1 MPLSNVKPDQYHQL
15 LQAKAERIRDRFA
28 EFSPPALQVFE
39 SPPLHFRQRAEFRIW
54 HQDGDSYYTM
64 FRSEDPKTPVR
75 IDAFPIGSE
84 LINHIMQQLIARV
97 RASDCLRR
105 RLFQVEF
112 LSTLQGETLV
122 TMIYHRALEQDWID
136 AAQAL
141 QTALNIKLIGR
152 SRKQKLV
159 LSDDFVD
166 ETLTVQGRQYR
177 YQQVENSFTQP
188 NARVNEKMLGWAMQQ
203 TGNSRGDLL
212 ELYCGNG
219 NFTVVLAANFQRVL
233 ATEISK
239 TSVKSALHNFAS
251 NRVDNVSVVR
261 MSSEELT
268 SALNGERPFRRLR
281 DIDLDSYQF
290 STVLVDPPRAGLDPH
305 TESLVSRFDT
315 IVYISCNPDTLHNNL
330 RALTRTHRLQQFAI
344 FDQFPYTD
352 HIECGVKLVR
362 RTTTD

>member
-1 MPLSNVKPDQYHQL
+1 MPLSDVQPNRYQHL
-15 LQAKAERIRDRFA
+15 LQAKAERITARFA
-28 EFSPPALQVFE
+28 EFSPPPLQVFE

-54 HQDGDSYYTM
+54 HQDGDSYYAM
-64 FRSEDPKTPVR
+64 FKPEAPKTPVR

-84 LINHIMQQLIARV
+84 AINHTMQQLMTRV
-97 RASDCLRR
+97 RESECLRK

-112 LSTLQGETLV
+112 LSTLKGETLV
-122 TMIYHRALEQDWID
+122 TMVYHRPLQQDWIT
-136 AAQAL
+136 AAEAL
-141 QTALNIKLIGR
+141 QAELGIRLIGR

-159 LSDDFVD
+159 LSEEWV
-166 ETLTVQGRQYR
+166 EELLTVQGRQYR

-188 NARVNEKMLGWAMQQ
+188 NARVNEKMLDWACQH
-203 TGNSRGDLL
+203 TRDSRGDLL

-251 NRVDNVSVVR
+251 NQVDNVSVVR

-268 SALNGERPFRRLR
+268 SALNGERAFRRLS
-281 DIDLDSYQF
+281 DIDLDSYDF

-315 IVYISCNPDTLHNNL
+315 IIYISCNPDTLYNNL

-362 RTTTD
+362 NAVTD